1 MSPTV
6 FIFEIIHFRLLSFSL
21 IPVKNNTKLYKI
33 RVQSFKLHGIY
44 FDNVYIFSYR
54 LRMESMLLKA
64 EFESNLGFLEPSIE
78 SMLAAGQGWCAS
90 SSLASP
96 ILFFQAQSNLFRSL
110 CPSVR
115 LCVRCD
121 SWLTERLLLLGALV
135 N

>member
-6 FIFEIIHFRLLSFSL
+6 FIFEIIHFRLLCFSL

-78 SMLAAGQGWCAS
+78 SMLAAGQG
-90 SSLASP
+90 
-96 ILFFQAQSNLFRSL
+96 
-110 CPSVR
+110 
-115 LCVRCD
+115 
-121 SWLTERLLLLGALV
+121 
-135 N
+135 